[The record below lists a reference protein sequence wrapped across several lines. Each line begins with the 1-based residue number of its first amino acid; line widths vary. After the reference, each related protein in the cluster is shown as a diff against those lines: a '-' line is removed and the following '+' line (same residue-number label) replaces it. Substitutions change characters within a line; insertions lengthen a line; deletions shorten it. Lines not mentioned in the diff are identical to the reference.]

1 MRRSLSTI
9 HLLLLLALI
18 LLLGLA
24 GCSRSAQVRETDATA
39 GPATEAAE
47 VVSSAAMA
55 TPAPGETVVSAV
67 TTAPGVATPATGV
80 QPVASAT
87 VEIPA
92 AQEPTATPTPTE
104 VPSSGSSSSASGTTG
119 DTIVHTVKRGESL
132 SLIAE
137 RYGTTWRAIA
147 EANDLSDPRTIVAG
161 QKLKIP
167 TSGSGTTSGGTS
179 SSGCSKQ
186 HVVKKGEWVWQIARD
201 YGVSPYSILSANDLT
216 IKQAR
221 TIHVGQKLCIP

>member
-1 MRRSLSTI
+1 
-9 HLLLLLALI
+9 
-18 LLLGLA
+18 
-24 GCSRSAQVRETDATA
+24 
-39 GPATEAAE
+39 
-47 VVSSAAMA
+47 
-55 TPAPGETVVSAV
+55 
-67 TTAPGVATPATGV
+67 
-80 QPVASAT
+80 
-87 VEIPA
+87 
-92 AQEPTATPTPTE
+92 
-104 VPSSGSSSSASGTTG
+104 
-119 DTIVHTVKRGESL
+119 VHTVKRGESL

-167 TSGSGTTSGGTS
+167 ASGTTSGGTT
-179 SSGCSKQ
+179 SSGCRQQ